1 MTKSFGGKIR
11 NKSSLAENDH
21 TLYQSPQSND
31 EKYYYVPMDATLDQ
45 LSRNNQLFLT
55 NKNSN
60 SILLKE
66 YNKRNFHSN
75 KQAMKDISFL
85 T

>member
-31 EKYYYVPMDATLDQ
+31 EKYYYVPMDATLD
-45 LSRNNQLFLT
+45 
-55 NKNSN
+55 
-60 SILLKE
+60 
-66 YNKRNFHSN
+66 
-75 KQAMKDISFL
+75 
-85 T
+85 